1 MMSLILF
8 FIWLISGILNLAI
21 CQNNDYQ
28 YWRIQYWIT
37 YSVLMIILLGN
48 TFS

>member
-21 CQNNDYQ
+21 CQNDDCQ

-37 YSVLMIILLGN
+37 YSVLMVNLLCDV
-48 TFS
+48 FS